1 MNSEQMK
8 ELFDIFT
15 TIRDEL
21 LELFEDIDIRLSVI
35 EERIKKIEQNNLYQ
49 WKEVGIIK
57 RI

>member
-21 LELFEDIDIRLSVI
+21 LELFEDIDIRLSVM
-35 EERIKKIEQNNLYQ
+35 EERIKKIEQTIYINNIRRKLT
-49 WKEVGIIK
+49 
-57 RI
+57 